1 MATRKISLM
10 RGKRLRMTRLD
21 GCGRPVFG
29 EASTAVTKG
38 FITVSFTANTSETD
52 EILVTNAGG
61 DRCVYE
67 PAETSITGYGV
78 EIEFCEVDPDLFSMV
93 TGQDVVLDSF
103 GNSSGFDI
111 DTSVDLSGLG
121 FALELW
127 MGAGSADAASCSTE
141 GGDGN
146 FGYLLLPYL
155 RGGIVGDF
163 SVENGN
169 ITFTITGANTRDG
182 NAWGVGPYSDIQMS
196 GSAPSAMLTPV
207 KSTTALRLILTDVAP
222 PEPMAGTRPLLDP
235 SLAALTA
242 VSATGDGGSLEADFT
257 VTPASTGPVWYE
269 FGDGEW
275 DYVLAPGVGSHVY
288 SEPGT
293 YTVRAT
299 QNGSFVETTVTVPF
313 A

>member
-78 EIEFCEVDPDLFSMV
+78 EIEFCEVDPDLFSLV

-127 MGAGSADAASCSTE
+127 MGAGTAEGDSCGV
-141 GGDGN
+141 GGGEGN

-182 NAWGVGPYSDIQMS
+182 NTWGNGPYSDIQMS
-196 GSAPSAMLTPV
+196 GGAPSAMLTPV
-207 KSTTALRLILTDVAP
+207 KPTTALRLILTDVAP
-222 PEPMAGTRPLLDP
+222 PEVVAGTRPLLDP
-235 SLAALTA
+235 TLPALAS
-242 VSATGDGGSLEADFT
+242 VSATGTGLEADFT
-257 VTPASTGPVWYE
+257 VTPVSTGPVWYD

-275 DYVLAPGVGSHVY
+275 DYVLAPGAGSHVY
-288 SEPGT
+288 EAAGA
-293 YTVRAT
+293 YTVRAS
-299 QNGSFVETTVTVPF
+299 QNGKFVETTVIVPF
-313 A
+313 P